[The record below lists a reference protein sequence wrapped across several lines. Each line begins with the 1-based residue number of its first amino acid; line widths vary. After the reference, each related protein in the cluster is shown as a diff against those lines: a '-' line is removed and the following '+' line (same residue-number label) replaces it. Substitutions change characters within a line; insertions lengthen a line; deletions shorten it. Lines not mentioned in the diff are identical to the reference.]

1 METHVPTCHPSP
13 ATARERGEG
22 GGGRGRRG
30 IKDKREEGV
39 SRRKNER
46 NR

>member
-1 METHVPTCHPSP
+1 METRVPTCHPSL
-13 ATARERGEG
+13 ATARERGGRGEG
-22 GGGRGRRG
+22 EGRRG